1 MSNTISFSLNG
12 KRVSHDEGAGRSLL
26 WVLRSDHGLTG
37 AKYGCGEGYC
47 GSCTVLVDNE
57 AQRSCQL
64 TLEDV
69 NGASV
74 LTIEGLENTKGL
86 HPVQQAFL
94 DHQALQCGY
103 CTPGMILTAVALLHR
118 NPQPTEAEIIEE
130 MDNNL
135 CRCGSYKRIIEA
147 IASAANVME
156 ELDYEG

>member
-12 KRVSHDEGAGRSLL
+12 KKVSHEGGAERILL
-26 WVLRSDHGLTG
+26 CVLRSDHGLTG

-64 TLEDV
+64 TLKDV

-74 LTIEGLENTKGL
+74 VSIEGLENNKGL

-94 DHQALQCGY
+94 DNQALQCGY

-118 NPQPTEAEIIEE
+118 NPQPTEAEIIRE

-135 CRCGSYKRIIEA
+135 CRCGSYTRIIEA
-147 IASAANVME
+147 ITSAANVME
-156 ELDYEG
+156 ELGYEG

>member
-1 MSNTISFSLNG
+1 MSNMISFELNG
-12 KRVSHDEGAGRSLL
+12 KTVTHDGGADRSLL
-26 WVLRSDHGLTG
+26 WVLRSDHGLSG

-47 GSCTVLVDNE
+47 GSCTVLVDHE

-64 TLEDV
+64 TLKDV
-69 NGASV
+69 NGTSV
-74 LTIEGLENTKGL
+74 LTIEGLSENDSL

-118 NPQPTEAEIIEE
+118 NPQPSEAEIIRE

-135 CRCGSYKRIIEA
+135 CRCGSYKRIVQAIE
-147 IASAANVME
+147 SAANVME
-156 ELDYEG
+156 EL

>member
-118 NPQPTEAEIIEE
+118 NLQPTEAEIIEE

>member
-1 MSNTISFSLNG
+1 MSNMISFFLNG
-12 KRVSHDEGAGRSLL
+12 RKVSHDGGADRSLL

-64 TLEDV
+64 TLKDV

-74 LTIEGLENTKGL
+74 VTIEGLANNNSL

-94 DHQALQCGY
+94 DNQALQCGY
-103 CTPGMILTAVALLHR
+103 CTPGMILTAIALLQR
-118 NPQPTEAEIIEE
+118 NPKPSEAEIIQE
-130 MDNNL
+130 MDDNL
-135 CRCGSYKRIIEA
+135 CRCGSHGRIIKA
-147 IASAANVME
+147 IGSAANVME
-156 ELDYEG
+156 EHAYEK